1 MKILCIGRNY
11 AEHAAELKND
21 IPAEPVFFLKPD
33 TALLPPGQ
41 AFYLPDFSNDIH
53 HEVELVLR
61 IGKEGKHIQ
70 EEFASRYID
79 GITVGV
85 DFTARD
91 VQQRQKEKGLPWE
104 PAKAFDHSAPV
115 GRIVPFESFLGNDA
129 IHFSLTRNG
138 QEVQRGDS
146 SLMLFPFNRILAHL
160 SRYITLRKG
169 DLIFT
174 GTPKGVGAVAAGDTL
189 EAFLEGESLLRF
201 DVK

>member
-11 AEHAAELKND
+11 AEHAAELKNEV
-21 IPAEPVFFLKPD
+21 PTEPVFFLKPD
-33 TALLPPGQ
+33 TALLPSGQ
-41 AFYLPDFSNDIH
+41 SFYLPDFSHDIH
-53 HEVELVLR
+53 YEVELVLR
-61 IGKEGKHIQ
+61 IGKEGKNIG
-70 EEFASRYID
+70 EEFAHRYID

-91 VQQRQKEKGLPWE
+91 IQQRQKEKGLPWE

-115 GRIVPFESFLGNDA
+115 GRIVPFEPFRDKQS
-129 IHFSLTRNG
+129 IHFSLRKNG
-138 QEVQRGDS
+138 LEVQSGDS
-146 SLMLFPFNRILAHL
+146 SLMLFHIPKILSHL

-174 GTPKGVGAVAAGDTL
+174 GTPKGVGPVAPGDKL
-189 EAFLEGESLLRF
+189 EAFLQGESLLSF

>member
-61 IGKEGKHIQ
+61 IGKEGKHIR

-174 GTPKGVGAVAAGDTL
+174 GTPKGVAAVAAGDTL